1 LSGVLIR
8 LFGDRHYAIILVFFA
23 PLSFFQK
30 KVEGSF
36 LMNDNRPGS
45 LLIISATD
53 DLGPAVEVIEAG
65 GIIAFPTE
73 TSYGLGADPL
83 NKAAVKRLFSIKA
96 RPMDKP
102 LPLLAGDMAM
112 VRSLTAEFTP
122 LAERL
127 IKKFWPGPLTIIFEA
142 SPETPEHLISQGQGL
157 KGIGIRISPHPVCQ
171 RLLQALGR
179 PITATSA
186 NPAAMPPALDPA
198 EAEEYFDGSIDII
211 IDGGRLDG
219 GPPSTVVDA
228 QGERPVFLREGAVQK
243 AAILEA
249 AGSTG

>member
-1 LSGVLIR
+1 
-8 LFGDRHYAIILVFFA
+8 
-23 PLSFFQK
+23 
-30 KVEGSF
+30 
-36 LMNDNRPGS
+36 MNDNRPGS

-73 TSYGLGADPL
+73 TSYGLGADPFSE
-83 NKAAVKRLFSIKA
+83 AAVKRLFSVKA

-112 VRSLTAEFTP
+112 VRTLTAEITP

-127 IKKFWPGPLTIIFEA
+127 MKKFWPGPLTIIFEA
-142 SPETPEHLISQGQGL
+142 APGTPGYLLSQVQGL
-157 KGIGIRISPHPVCQ
+157 RGIGIRISPHPVCQ
-171 RLLQALGR
+171 RLLKALGR

-186 NPAAMPPALDPA
+186 NPAAMPPALDA
-198 EAEEYFDGSIDII
+198 LEVEEYFDTSIDII
-211 IDGGRLDG
+211 IDGGRLG
-219 GPPSTVVDA
+219 PGPPSTVVDA
-228 QGERPVFLREGAVQK
+228 RGDKPLVLREGAVKK
-243 AAILEA
+243 ADILEA